1 MLIWKEKLKSMFLL
15 SLVIIF
21 LLIYYM
27 SSLIQIKQKIKIFN
41 LGEILGTKISK
52 SNLFKTNFFVYLN
65 FFLRKPI

>member
-1 MLIWKEKLKSMFLL
+1 MFLL

-41 LGEILGTKISK
+41 LGEILETKISK
-52 SNLFKTNFFVYLN
+52 SNLFKANFFVY
-65 FFLRKPI
+65 